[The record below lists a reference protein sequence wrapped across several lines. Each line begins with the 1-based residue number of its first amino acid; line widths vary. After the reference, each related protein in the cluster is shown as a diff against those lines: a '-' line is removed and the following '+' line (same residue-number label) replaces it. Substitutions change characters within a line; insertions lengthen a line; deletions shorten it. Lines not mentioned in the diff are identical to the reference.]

1 MRFLIFVPPLIHEVY
16 GVVTPD
22 RFELFKRVCT
32 HDMCLNF
39 GQTPLIK
46 MGYVVCVY

>member
-1 MRFLIFVPPLIHEVY
+1 MMFLILVPPVINEVY
-16 GVVTPD
+16 GVVTLD

-39 GQTPLIK
+39 GRTPLIK
-46 MGYVVCVY
+46 VGYVVCVY